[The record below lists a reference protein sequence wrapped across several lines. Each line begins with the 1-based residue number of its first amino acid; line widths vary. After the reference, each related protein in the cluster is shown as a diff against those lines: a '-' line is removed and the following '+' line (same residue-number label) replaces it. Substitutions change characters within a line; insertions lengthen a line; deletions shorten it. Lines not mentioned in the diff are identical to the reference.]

1 MDFKE
6 ALAGIFWIIPIITV
20 AFVFYLVIERKFKRR
35 PKERKRYTLAVWLM
49 AGLIALVV
57 LLSFGSADLVGI
69 LLTAGIAISST
80 TFIANAMAGI
90 MLGFMHDFEIGDAI
104 KVDDNF
110 GLVMSKG
117 PFHIQIQTED
127 SDIIVLPNLQLINN
141 PVTVMRSS
149 GTIISAQLSLG
160 YEVNRKLIKTS
171 LLEAA
176 TASELENPFV
186 QVLELGDFAVT
197 YRVGGLLNDVSSFIS
212 ARSELREEI
221 LDSLHKQKIEIV
233 SPTFMNTRSV
243 ASKTFIPRKS
253 RKKEEESESK
263 PEDVAFS
270 EVKKAQALEDLEVEC
285 NILEKEIAEKK
296 KLLQKALKE
305 EIEINIEKLKE
316 EIGMMELELEL
327 KLARLE
333 PSEGD
338 I

>member
-1 MDFKE
+1 MNFKE
-6 ALAGIFWIIPIITV
+6 ALAGVFWIIPIITV
-20 AFVFYLVIERKFKRR
+20 AFVFYLLIERKFKRR
-35 PKERKRYTLAVWLM
+35 PKERKRYTFAVWLA
-49 AGLIALVV
+49 AGLIALIV

-104 KVDDNF
+104 KVEGNF

-160 YEVNRKLIKTS
+160 YEVNRKRIRKT

-176 TASELENPFV
+176 KNSELENPFV
-186 QVLELGDFAVT
+186 QVLELGDFSVT
-197 YRVGGLLNDVSSFIS
+197 YRVGGLLKDVSSFIS

-221 LDSLHKQKIEIV
+221 LDSLHKEKIEII

-243 ASKTFIPRKS
+243 TNKTFIPRNI
-253 RKKEEESESK
+253 RKKEEESEQK
-263 PEDVAFS
+263 PEDLVFS
-270 EVKKAQALEDLEVEC
+270 DVKKAQQFEDLQEEVNLLEEKISENKKQLQKAKKEGFGI
-285 NILEKEIAEKK
+285 NIDNLEKEIGE
-296 KLLQKALKE
+296 
-305 EIEINIEKLKE
+305 
-316 EIGMMELELEL
+316 MELELGFML
-327 KLARLE
+327 TRLE
-333 PSEGD
+333 PTEGD

>member
-1 MDFKE
+1 MNFQE

-20 AFVFYLVIERKFKRR
+20 AFVLYLIIERKFKRK
-35 PKERKRYTLAVWLM
+35 PKERKRYTLLVWLV
-49 AGLIALVV
+49 AALIALIV

-69 LLTAGIAISST
+69 LVTAGIAISST

-90 MLGFMHDFEIGDAI
+90 MLSFMHDFEIGDAI

-160 YEVNRKLIKTS
+160 YEINRKLIKEI

-176 TASELENPFV
+176 QASDLENPFV
-186 QVLELGDFAVT
+186 QILELGDFSVT
-197 YRVGGLLNDVSSFIS
+197 YRVGGLLKDVSSFIS

-221 LDSLHKQKIEIV
+221 LDSLHKAKIEIV

-243 ASKTFIPRKS
+243 GNKTFIPKNV
-253 RKKEEESESK
+253 RKKEQESELK
-263 PEDVAFS
+263 PEDVVFS
-270 EVKKAQALEDLEVEC
+270 DVKKAQEIEDLQEEA
-285 NILEKEIAEKK
+285 NLLEEKINEKK
-296 KLLQKALKE
+296 KHLQKAEKE
-305 EIEINIEKLKE
+305 NIGLNLDNLKE
-316 EIGMMELELEL
+316 EIGEMEQTLEEM
-327 KLARLE
+327 LARLE
-333 PSEGD
+333 PNEEDS
-338 I
+338 

>member
-1 MDFKE
+1 VNFQE

-20 AFVFYLVIERKFKRR
+20 AFVLYLIIERKFKRK
-35 PKERKRYTLAVWLM
+35 PKERKRYTLLVWLV
-49 AGLIALVV
+49 AALIALIV

-69 LLTAGIAISST
+69 LVTAGIAISST

-90 MLGFMHDFEIGDAI
+90 MLSFMHDFEIGDAI

-160 YEVNRKLIKTS
+160 YEINRKLIKEI

-176 TASELENPFV
+176 QASDLENPFV
-186 QVLELGDFAVT
+186 QILELGDFSVT
-197 YRVGGLLNDVSSFIS
+197 YRVGGLLKDVSSFIS

-221 LDSLHKQKIEIV
+221 LDSLHKAKIEIV

-243 ASKTFIPRKS
+243 GNKTFIPKNV
-253 RKKEEESESK
+253 RKKEQESELK
-263 PEDVAFS
+263 PEDVVFS
-270 EVKKAQALEDLEVEC
+270 DVKKAQEIEDLQEEA
-285 NILEKEIAEKK
+285 NLLEEKINEKK
-296 KLLQKALKE
+296 KHLQKAEKE
-305 EIEINIEKLKE
+305 NIGLNLDNLKE
-316 EIGMMELELEL
+316 EIGEMEQTLEEM
-327 KLARLE
+327 LARLE
-333 PSEGD
+333 PNEEDS
-338 I
+338 

>member
-20 AFVFYLVIERKFKRR
+20 AFVFYLLIERKFKHK
-35 PKERKRYTLAVWLM
+35 PKERKRYSLAVWLV
-49 AGLIALVV
+49 AGLITLLV

-104 KVDDNF
+104 KVDNNF

-149 GTIISAQLSLG
+149 GTIISSQLSLG
-160 YEVNRKLIKTS
+160 YEVNRKLVKEI

-176 TASELENPFV
+176 KNSELENPFV
-186 QVLELGDFAVT
+186 QILELGDFSVT
-197 YRVGGLLNDVSSFIS
+197 YRVGGLLKDVSSFIS

-221 LDSLHKQKIEIV
+221 LDSLHKAKIEIV
-233 SPTFMNTRSV
+233 SPTFMNTRNV
-243 ASKTFIPRKS
+243 ASKTFIPKKI
-253 RKKEEESESK
+253 RKKEQESELK
-263 PEDVAFS
+263 PEDVVFS
-270 EVKKAQALEDLEVEC
+270 DVKKAQEIEDLQAEVSLLEERI
-285 NILEKEIAEKK
+285 NENKKRLQKSEKENP
-296 KLLQKALKE
+296 KLNLDQ
-305 EIEINIEKLKE
+305 LKE
-316 EIGMMELELEL
+316 EIGKMELEL
-327 KLARLE
+327 KAMVARLE
-333 PSEGD
+333 PNEEE

>member
-1 MDFKE
+1 
-6 ALAGIFWIIPIITV
+6 
-20 AFVFYLVIERKFKRR
+20 KFKRK
-35 PKERKRYTLAVWLM
+35 PKERKRYTLLVWLV
-49 AGLIALVV
+49 AALIALIV

-69 LLTAGIAISST
+69 LVTAGIAISST

-90 MLGFMHDFEIGDAI
+90 MLSFMHDFEIGDAI

-160 YEVNRKLIKTS
+160 YEINRKLIKEI

-176 TASELENPFV
+176 QASDLENPFV
-186 QVLELGDFAVT
+186 QILELGDFSVT
-197 YRVGGLLNDVSSFIS
+197 YRVGGLLKDVSSFIS

-221 LDSLHKQKIEIV
+221 LDSLHKAKIEIV

-243 ASKTFIPRKS
+243 GNKTFIPKNV
-253 RKKEEESESK
+253 RKKEQESELK
-263 PEDVAFS
+263 PEDVVFS
-270 EVKKAQALEDLEVEC
+270 DVKKAQEIEDLQEEA
-285 NILEKEIAEKK
+285 NLLEEKINEKK
-296 KLLQKALKE
+296 KHLQKAEKE
-305 EIEINIEKLKE
+305 NIGLNLDNLKE
-316 EIGMMELELEL
+316 EIGEMEQTLEEM
-327 KLARLE
+327 LARLE
-333 PSEGD
+333 PNEEDS
-338 I
+338 